1 MKKVHFY
8 LGIGY
13 PSATHEVIIEVD
25 DDCTD
30 DEIQEMYDEWA
41 ETYLEK
47 EWWIIAN

>member
-13 PSATHEVIIEVD
+13 PSAKHETIIEVED
-25 DDCTD
+25 DLTD

-41 ETYLEK
+41 NNYLEK
-47 EWWIIAN
+47 EWWEE